1 MTSSTSDPSTPASA
15 PSPAP
20 APSGDL
26 TPAAFLPDELLET
39 FRERAVTHDRENT
52 FPEQDLA
59 DLRERGYLHLLV
71 PTEMGGLGGT
81 LLQASRIQRRLAKAA
96 PATALS
102 MNMHLVITGAA
113 LHAHRLGTDG
123 VRGILEDAAANRLF
137 AFGISEAGNE
147 AMLFDSSTTAEPI
160 TGADSENAG
169 GYEFTGTKIFTSLGP
184 VWDRLVVHGRITN
197 GAGEADGTG
206 DDDPRLVFGVLERTD
221 AVEVKDDWDTHGM
234 RATQSR
240 TTRLHKAPVTAD
252 RLITTTP
259 VGPNQEPFVMGIFG
273 AFELLIASVYTG
285 IAERAVEVGA
295 QIATTRKSVT
305 RGIVHADDPDIR
317 WRLADAAIGIDGV
330 ILQLEKVTAD
340 LDALG
345 TGETGPGITDHG
357 PRWFLHFSGVKSRA
371 TEAAIAAVDQVLRAS
386 GGSHYFRRSELERL
400 SRDVR
405 AGLYHPSDEESVHAS
420 YAKALLGDVGAER

>member
-1 MTSSTSDPSTPASA
+1 MTSST
-15 PSPAP
+15 PAP
-20 APSGDL
+20 ARPDDL
-26 TPAAFLPDELLET
+26 DPAAFLPDALLET
-39 FRERAVTHDRENT
+39 FRERAVAHDRENT

-59 DLRERGYLHLLV
+59 DLRERGYLRLLV
-71 PTEMGGLGGT
+71 PTELGGLGAS
-81 LLQASRIQRRLAKAA
+81 LLQASRIQRRLAQAA

-102 MNMHLVITGAA
+102 MNMHLVVTGAA
-113 LHAHRLGTDG
+113 LHAHRLGAG
-123 VRGILEDAAANRLF
+123 AVRMILEDAAADRLF

-147 AMLFDSSTTAEPI
+147 AMLFDSSTRAVPDARS
-160 TGADSENAG
+160 GSEG
-169 GYEFTGTKIFTSLGP
+169 GHLLTGTKIFTSLAP
-184 VWDRLVVHGRITN
+184 VWDRLVVHARLEG
-197 GAGEADGTG
+197 GADEVG
-206 DDDPRLVFGVLERTD
+206 DDPRLVFGVLERTE

-240 TTRLHKAPVTAD
+240 TTLLREAPLAAAKV
-252 RLITTTP
+252 LTTTP
-259 VGPNQEPFVMGIFG
+259 VGPNPDPFVMGIFG

-285 IAERAVEVGA
+285 IAERAIQVGV
-295 QIATTRKSVT
+295 QVATTRTSVT

-330 ILQLEKVTAD
+330 ILQLEKLLAD

-345 TGETGPGITDHG
+345 SGETGPALTDHG

-420 YAKALLGDVGAER
+420 YAKALLGEVGAER